1 MAETVNREATV
12 GASLDAITGELSR
25 TGKTTSTLNLVVWID
40 DPNRRDWILERAGRL
55 ASKHPSFT
63 LILDHTGERRGD
75 ATVSAQGRDDQAQAT
90 AQGERVDID
99 VAGLN
104 TATIESYVNA
114 LCAAGVPTV
123 LWWSGA
129 RVESRPI
136 FEALLP
142 HAEMLLVDSS
152 GALRDQSG
160 ISRLV
165 EFHRTHRDV
174 VLRDLAWLR
183 IGPWQ
188 DMIAGF
194 FDDPALR
201 QELFSIRRLYV
212 VSGSASEALYLGG
225 WLARGLGWTAT
236 GHEHLTDRNGKPVTL
251 VREQEGEIRRIQRI
265 CLDSESSWYHAEV
278 TADPGV
284 VKVWSEGEN
293 ARESRLFPL
302 RAIDNTSLLERAI
315 LEPGTDELFEQT
327 LRTLETL
334 LE

>member
-1 MAETVNREATV
+1 MNREATV
-12 GASLDAITGELSR
+12 GASLDAITSELSH
-25 TGKTTSTLNLVVWID
+25 TGKSTSTLNLVVWID
-40 DPNRRDWILERAGRL
+40 DPDRRDWIVERAGRL

-63 LILDHTGERRGD
+63 LILDHTGKRKGD
-75 ATVSAQGRDDQAQAT
+75 ATVSAQGRGDDAQT
-90 AQGERVDID
+90 SAQGERVDID
-99 VAGLN
+99 VAGLD
-104 TATIESYVNA
+104 TAAIESYVNA

-136 FEALLP
+136 FEVLLP
-142 HAEMLLVDSS
+142 HAGMLLVDSS
-152 GALRDQSG
+152 GALRDESG
-160 ISRLV
+160 IARLV
-165 EFHRTHRDV
+165 AFHRTHADV

-212 VSGSASEALYLGG
+212 ASGSASEALYLGG
-225 WLARGLGWTAT
+225 WLATRLGWTAT
-236 GHEHLTDRNGKPVTL
+236 AHEHLIDRSGKPVAL
-251 VREQEGEIRRIQRI
+251 VREREGEIRRIQRI
-265 CLDSESSWYHAEV
+265 CLDSETSWYHGEV
-278 TADPGV
+278 TANAHV
-284 VKVWSEGEN
+284 VKVWSEGEK
-293 ARESRLFPL
+293 AREPRLFPL

-315 LEPGTDELFEQT
+315 LESGTDELFEQT